1 MATRQAG
8 RATPPQPAAGGRV
21 AQRRRTREAIVAATK
36 RLLAEGGSPS
46 VDAIAAAADVSRRTV
61 YMHFPTLDQLVL
73 DATVGMLSEGRVDA
87 MLDPDRHGDD
97 ALARVDGLVQ
107 ALVALAPET
116 LPLGRKIIRL
126 TVDADAPA
134 DGARRGFRRRQWI
147 ERAVEP
153 LRPRLSDE
161 QFTRLVSALSV
172 LLGWEAMVV
181 LRDVAGLDP
190 AEEERTLRWSART
203 LVTTMLAEAEAG
215 ER

>member
-1 MATRQAG
+1 
-8 RATPPQPAAGGRV
+8 
-21 AQRRRTREAIVAATK
+21 
-36 RLLAEGGSPS
+36 
-46 VDAIAAAADVSRRTV
+46 
-61 YMHFPTLDQLVL
+61 MHFPTLDQLVL

-97 ALARVDGLVQ
+97 VLARVDGLVQ

-153 LRPRLSDE
+153 LRPRLSAE
-161 QFTRLVSALSV
+161 QFTRLVSALAV

-190 AEEERTLRWSART
+190 EEEERTLRWSART
-203 LVTTMLAEAEAG
+203 LVTAMLEEAEQ
-215 ER
+215 RN